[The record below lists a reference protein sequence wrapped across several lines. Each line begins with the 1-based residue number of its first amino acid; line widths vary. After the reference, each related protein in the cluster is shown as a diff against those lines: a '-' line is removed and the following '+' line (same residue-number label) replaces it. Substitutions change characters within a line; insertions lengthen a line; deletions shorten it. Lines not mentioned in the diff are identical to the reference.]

1 MRQEIGVAVVLVIAL
16 LFVAF
21 AAWQT
26 TIAHRATDATRVERV
41 AGRGKTH
48 APGSSRRAR
57 FRSGLAEAGLWTASK
72 RTEQDRRRS
81 APVATLDELDRSEA
95 HLQMAEHQR
104 A

>member
-1 MRQEIGVAVVLVIAL
+1 MRQEIGVAVVLIIAL

-26 TIAHRATDATRVERV
+26 IAHRTTDATRVERV
-41 AGRGKTH
+41 AGRGKTY
-48 APGSSRRAR
+48 APDSSRRAR
-57 FRSGLAEAGLWTASK
+57 FRGGLAEAGLWTASK

-81 APVATLDELDRSEA
+81 APVATPEEQDRSEA